1 MLKGCAATPRC
12 ALLWY
17 ERAMWRP
24 LGLLLACVLG
34 SCAGARDASHSAPTP
49 SSECGDP
56 AARVGGELLE
66 APDGAR
72 VWFRDAGPRD
82 APALVFLHGGPGYN
96 SVNFERSVL
105 PLLEQQLRV
114 VVLDQRGCGR
124 SSGGHDAPLGMA
136 PTIADLERL
145 RERLGIARWSVVG
158 HSFGGMVA
166 LAYQARHPE
175 RVARLVLVETSAD
188 MQAALE
194 HQVEATAA
202 MAQARFPEHASAI
215 AAIVEEDAPPLARLM
230 RLYSVIGRV
239 PLQRALHWASAEA
252 QSRADSW
259 DEEAGLLA
267 CTRQDLLASYRD
279 EAWLTQRSELLTPR
293 SCPVLLVAGRQSE
306 VIGAHVIEA
315 TAEAWGVRPV
325 WMEES
330 GHFPFVEE
338 PDRFAQLT
346 IEFVSSN

>member
-24 LGLLLACVLG
+24 LGLLLACVL
-34 SCAGARDASHSAPTP
+34 SACAGAREASTSTSTQPVMA
-49 SSECGDP
+49 CGDP

-66 APDGAR
+66 TPDGAR
-72 VWFRDAGPRD
+72 VWFRDVGPRD

-105 PLLEQQLRV
+105 PLLAQQLRV

-124 SSGGHDAPLGMA
+124 SSEGDAPLGMA

-145 RERLGIARWSVVG
+145 RARLGIARWSVVG

-175 RVARLVLVETSAD
+175 RIARLMLVETSAD
-188 MQAALE
+188 MQAALA

-202 MAQARFPEHASAI
+202 MSDTRFPEHA
-215 AAIVEEDAPPLARLM
+215 AAITEIAREDAPPLARLM
-230 RLYSVIGRV
+230 QLYSVIGRV

-252 QSRADSW
+252 QSRADAW

-279 EAWLTQRSELLTPR
+279 ESWLAQRSELLTPR

-306 VIGAHVIEA
+306 VIGAPVIEA
-315 TAEAWGVRPV
+315 TAEAWGVRPM